1 MTTIKTITAGI
12 EIHQKRMKTIP
23 KIALIA
29 MATSRQKTTIP
40 IVARTFMVLRIL
52 EGG

>member
-1 MTTIKTITAGI
+1 MTAIKTITAGI
-12 EIHQKRMKTIP
+12 EIHQRRMKAIP
-23 KIALIA
+23 KRALTA
-29 MATSRQKTTIP
+29 MAISRQNKNIP